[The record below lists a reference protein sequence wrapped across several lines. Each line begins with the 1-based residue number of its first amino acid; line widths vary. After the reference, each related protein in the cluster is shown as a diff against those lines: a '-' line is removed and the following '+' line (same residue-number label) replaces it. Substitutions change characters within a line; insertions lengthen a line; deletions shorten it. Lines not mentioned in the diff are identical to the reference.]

1 MANMRTACLLVFAS
15 MSASMSAATFGAD
28 IFKWVDE
35 KGRIQYGE
43 SVPAK
48 YAKSAT
54 KIDPGEIQPQATE
67 AQRQEAAA
75 SAAKDKADAQSLTSR
90 TENTDKPSRS
100 VSASTDN
107 STAQCEAER
116 KNSAIARPAS
126 SSTERL
132 RARSCPKRSSTVS
145 RSRSPRVER

>member
-1 MANMRTACLLVFAS
+1 MMANMRTACLLVFAS

-75 SAAKDKADAQSLTSR
+75 RAAKDKADAQSLTSR

-107 STAQCEAER
+107 ITAQCEAEKKKFR
-116 KNSAIARPAS
+116 DSEACFPQYRTPSGAIVPEAFRH
-126 SSTERL
+126 
-132 RARSCPKRSSTVS
+132 C
-145 RSRSPRVER
+145 VEVKEPTC

>member
-1 MANMRTACLLVFAS
+1 MANMRIACLLVFAS

-90 TENTDKPSRS
+90 TENTDKPPRS

-107 STAQCEAER
+107 STARCEAER
-116 KNSAIARPAS
+116 KKFRDSEACFQQYRTPSGAIVREAFQH
-126 SSTERL
+126 
-132 RARSCPKRSSTVS
+132 C
-145 RSRSPRVER
+145 VEVKEPTC